1 MIFSV
6 VFFAVY
12 FSIFAVLLL
21 LLFRENWQ
29 KRVHFPTN
37 KVKVSILIAARN
49 EAHNIERC
57 LQSILKLDYPQE
69 CLEVLIGD
77 DASSDNTYEVISR
90 YISGRPNFKL
100 ISIKDRLGCAKGKGN
115 VLAHLAHQ
123 ATSDY
128 FFITDADM
136 DLPADWIEAMLA
148 RATPEIG
155 IVTGITTVEGHHF
168 FARMQGIDWLN
179 ALGMIQVVSD
189 LNLPVTTMGNNM
201 LVTREAYESTG
212 GYEKIPFSITED
224 VQLFQ
229 EVLKNGYGFKNVYSH
244 QVLAVTMPAQRLP
257 DLMHQRKRWMKGSMH
272 LPLYMKTVLIVYASF
287 YAVMI
292 PFFFRVP
299 FFHAFFLLFLKWL
312 FQSIF
317 IQVCL
322 KRVKRSA
329 TLTELV
335 LFEVYQVFTSVL
347 LLIFFFLPVKV
358 IWKGRKY

>member
-1 MIFSV
+1 MIFSLL
-6 VFFAVY
+6 FFAVY
-12 FSIFAVLLL
+12 FSIFAALLILLL
-21 LLFRENWQ
+21 RENWQ
-29 KRVHFPTN
+29 KRVGFPAK

-57 LQSILKLDYPQE
+57 LNSLLNLDYPQD

-77 DASSDNTYEVISR
+77 DGSEDETWQVVSR
-90 YISGRPNFKL
+90 FIVGKPNFRL
-100 ISIKDRLGCAKGKGN
+100 IAITEKLGCARGKGN
-115 VLAHLAHQ
+115 VLAHLTHK

-128 FFITDADM
+128 YFITDADM
-136 DLPADWIEAMLA
+136 ELPTDWIEAMLA
-148 RATPEIG
+148 RVKPGIG
-155 IVTGITTVEGHHF
+155 IVTGITTVHGHHF
-168 FARMQGIDWLN
+168 FARMQGLDWLN

-229 EVLKNGYGFKNVYSH
+229 EVLKTGYGFKNVFNE
-244 QVLAVTMPAQRLP
+244 QVLALTMPARRLP
-257 DLMHQRKRWMKGSMH
+257 DLLHQRKRWMKGSMH
-272 LPLYMKTVLIVYASF
+272 LPLYMKIVLILYASF

-299 FFHAFFLLFLKWL
+299 FFYAFSVLFFKWL

-317 IQVCL
+317 LQICL
-322 KRVKRSA
+322 KRVNRKAS
-329 TLTELV
+329 LLELL
-335 LFEVYQVFTSVL
+335 LFEFYQVFTSVL
-347 LLIFFFLPVKV
+347 LLVFYFLPVK
-358 IWKGRKY
+358 ITWKGRKY